1 MKQRIQQW
9 TVSTSDLHSP
19 ETASGSCCKSP
30 SVWIFIIHQLK
41 TSTPHMNRGV
51 VKEAKGQEEREKERE
66 KEGKGE
72 RDLNN

>member
-1 MKQRIQQW
+1 
-9 TVSTSDLHSP
+9 
-19 ETASGSCCKSP
+19 
-30 SVWIFIIHQLK
+30 
-41 TSTPHMNRGV
+41 MNRGV